1 MSSNKTIDIQGQNNR
16 YLVKRVNDQKYI
28 PKQRKE
34 YKELNEIIDL
44 SFITQLNLSINESQ
58 DTQDTQDTQDAYD
71 ISDDQKYIIKQV
83 QKKINSYAN
92 QDKMMKRYNKDDFI
106 SLNDVFE
113 KIKLCENKC
122 YYCTDNLLIH
132 YQYSREPK
140 QWTLER
146 KNNNIQHSKDNCVIS
161 CLECNLKRRNSSYDA
176 FQYTKQMKI
185 VKKG

>member
-1 MSSNKTIDIQGQNNR
+1 MSSKKIIDIQGQNNR

-58 DTQDTQDTQDAYD
+58 DT
-71 ISDDQKYIIKQV
+71 SDDQQYIIKQV

-92 QDKMMKRYNKDDFI
+92 QDKMMNRYSKEDFI

-146 KNNNIQHSKDNCVIS
+146 KNNNIQHNKDNCVIS

-185 VKKG
+185 VKKD